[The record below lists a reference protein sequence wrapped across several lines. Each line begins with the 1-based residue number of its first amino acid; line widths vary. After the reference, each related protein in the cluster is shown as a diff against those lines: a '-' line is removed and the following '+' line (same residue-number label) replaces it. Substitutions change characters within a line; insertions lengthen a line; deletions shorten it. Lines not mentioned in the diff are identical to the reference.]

1 MINLRE
7 KGRSF
12 VNYSD
17 RSEGDVEGTS
27 VPFRDASNR
36 ESSIAKVVECENET
50 KETVTHSTLSVLQR
64 SSESEIQAYQ
74 KTVTLSDGEV
84 ERWRG
89 KSQLCFRDA
98 ESEITRMI
106 HPIK

>member
-1 MINLRE
+1 MPSYLHIF
-7 KGRSF
+7 F
-12 VNYSD
+12 VLF
-17 RSEGDVEGTS
+17 RKMAPPRPRIRATTMTS
-27 VPFRDASNR
+27 VN
-36 ESSIAKVVECENET
+36 
-50 KETVTHSTLSVLQR
+50 
-64 SSESEIQAYQ
+64 SESEIQAYQ